1 MANFQAFPG
10 TFRQAQTLKFGGV
23 NTYIF
28 RKFGLELSDIIRK
41 MSLYF
46 IITFQIIAVAKTFE
60 SVSNPFF
67 LQRTSRKNITCP
79 NKERCLKRVEVL
91 DLLGRYTPRLGI
103 QKETM
108 KMERHFS
115 TLQSWLQK

>member
-10 TFRQAQTLKFGGV
+10 TFRRAQTLKFGGV

-67 LQRTSRKNITCP
+67 Y
-79 NKERCLKRVEVL
+79 KEHLGKT
-91 DLLGRYTPRLGI
+91 LLAQI
-103 QKETM
+103 K
-108 KMERHFS
+108 KDV
-115 TLQSWLQK
+115 